1 MWSIASFSRMVM
13 VPHNAEV
20 RMASRGP
27 GRRSKRRSGARMPV
41 RASSTSGKEAPR
53 QHHEERHGRNVTILS
68 LVAAGVTPMKALEK
82 AGVVAAFEEIRV

>member
-1 MWSIASFSRMVM
+1 
-13 VPHNAEV
+13 
-20 RMASRGP
+20 
-27 GRRSKRRSGARMPV
+27 MPV